1 MSTRTSL
8 LAALITVCS
17 IVPSLTVAQ
26 EPTPT
31 LGPEAVL
38 PTDPNVTV
46 ATLEN
51 GLRYYIRV
59 NGRPEK
65 RAELRL
71 VVNVGSVL
79 EDDDQQGLAH
89 FVEHMSFNGTKN
101 FPKQDLIDYMERIG
115 MRFGPDVNAFTSF
128 DETVYMLT
136 IPTDTSEIM
145 EQAFQ
150 VLEDWAHQLLFDH
163 EEVDKERGVVIEE
176 WRLGQGAAARMRDKQ
191 FPILFKDSRYAE
203 RLPIGKKEILETFD
217 YAALERFYRD
227 WYRPG
232 LMAVIAVGDF
242 DRAVVEDLI
251 HRHFGSIPPNASP
264 RARTVFPVPD
274 HEETLFAVVTDGEAT
289 QTQVSVYFKQPLREQ
304 GTAGAYR
311 QSLIEMLYSQ
321 MLNQRLFE
329 LTQTPDAPFLAA
341 FSGQGSMVR
350 SKEMYTLGALV
361 QDGGVLAG
369 LEAVLVEGERV
380 AQHGFT
386 ASELDRAKREFLRGM
401 ERAYAERD
409 KTNSAA
415 YAGEYMRSF
424 LEGEPIPGIEFE
436 LDFARQVLPSIHLDE
451 VNGLARAW
459 ITDRNRV
466 VAVNAPEKEGV
477 AVPGEADLV
486 AVFEAVA
493 ARQIAAYED
502 AVSDAPLVSVPP
514 SPSPVVSVETSPEVG
529 LTIWELEN
537 GVRVLLKPTDF
548 KDDEILF
555 RAWSPGGTSLASD
568 EDYVPALM
576 ATTAVSVGGFGEL
589 SLVDLQKVLADKVA
603 SAGPYIG
610 PLYEGLTGGASP
622 QDVETMFELIYL
634 AVTAPREDSTAYQA
648 FQSRMMAF
656 LENRSA
662 SPEAA
667 FQDTLEQTLSQSHP
681 RVRPLTTELLAE
693 MDLGKSMSFYRDR
706 FADASDFSFV
716 FVGNFEL
723 EELKP
728 FVETYL
734 GGLPSTGRVESWR
747 DQGINPP
754 TGVIRKEVRRG
765 VEPKSETMIVFTG
778 PFEDTRI
785 NRHAMRA
792 LQQVL
797 QIRLRE
803 RLREDLGGTYGV
815 GVGASTERYP
825 DGEYA
830 VRVNFGSAPDRVDEL
845 VGVVFQQIDS
855 LQTHGPTIEDIRKV
869 QEMQRRER
877 ETNLRENGYWL
888 GQLVGYD
895 QLDMDFRNIM
905 TYEALIDAL
914 EPGLVR
920 DAAQRYLRT
929 DNYVQVTLLPEN
941 MN

>member
-1 MSTRTSL
+1 MSSRMSL
-8 LAALITVCS
+8 FVVLITVCS
-17 IVPSLTVAQ
+17 ILPSPSVAQ
-26 EPTPT
+26 EPTPI
-31 LGPEAVL
+31 LGPETVL

-46 ATLEN
+46 STLEN

-59 NGRPEK
+59 NGRPEQ

-89 FVEHMSFNGTKN
+89 FVEHMSFNGSEN
-101 FPKQDLIDYMERIG
+101 FPKQALIDYMERIG
-115 MRFGPDVNAFTSF
+115 MRFGPDVNAFTGF

-136 IPTDTSEIM
+136 IPTDTAEIV
-145 EQAFQ
+145 EEAFQ
-150 VLEDWAHQLLFDH
+150 VLEDWAHQVLFDH

-176 WRLGQGAAARMRDKQ
+176 WRLGQGAQARMRDKQ

-203 RLPIGKKEILETFD
+203 RLPIGKKDILETFD
-217 YAALERFYRD
+217 YSALERFYRD
-227 WYRPG
+227 WYRPD
-232 LMAVIAVGDF
+232 LMAVVAVGDF
-242 DRAVVEDLI
+242 DPAVIEGLI
-251 HRHFGSIPPNASP
+251 HRHFGSIPPAAAP
-264 RARTVFPVPD
+264 RERTVFDVPD
-274 HEETLFAVVTDGEAT
+274 HDETLFAVVTDLEAT

-311 QSLIEMLYSQ
+311 QSLVEMLFSQ

-350 SKEMYTLGALV
+350 SKEVYTLGALV
-361 QDGGVLAG
+361 QDGGVLPG

-386 ASELDRAKREFLRGM
+386 PSELDRTKREFLRGM

-415 YAGEYMRSF
+415 YAAEYMRSF

-436 LDFARQVLPSIHLDE
+436 LELVRQTLPSILVDE
-451 VNGLARAW
+451 VNGLARMW

-477 AVPGEADLV
+477 AVPDDADLA
-486 AVFEAVA
+486 AVFGAVA
-493 ARQIAAYED
+493 ARPIAAYED
-502 AVSDAPLVSVPP
+502 AVTDAPLIATKPVP
-514 SPSPVVSVETSPEVG
+514 SPIVREDSVPEVG
-529 LTIWELEN
+529 LTIWQLGN
-537 GVRVLLKPTDF
+537 DVRVLLKPTDF
-548 KDDEILF
+548 KDDEIVF

-576 ATTAVSVGGFGEL
+576 ATTAASVGGLGEL

-622 QDVETMFELIYL
+622 QDIETMFELIYL
-634 AVTAPREDSTAYQA
+634 TVTAPRVDSTAYQA
-648 FQSRMMAF
+648 FQNRMMAF

-681 RVRPLTTELLAE
+681 RVRPLTTELIGE
-693 MDLGKSMSFYRDR
+693 MDLGKSMSFYHDR
-706 FADASDFSFV
+706 FADVSDFSFV

-723 EELKP
+723 EGMRPL
-728 FVETYL
+728 VETYL
-734 GGLPSTGRVESWR
+734 GGLPSIGRVETWQ
-747 DQGINPP
+747 DEGINPP

-778 PFEDTRI
+778 AFDDTRI

-792 LQQVL
+792 LQEVL

-830 VRVNFGSAPDRVDEL
+830 IRVNFGSAPDRVDEL
-845 VGVVFQQIDS
+845 VAVVFEQIDS
-855 LQTHGPTIEDIRKV
+855 LQTYGPTSEDVQKV

-895 QLDMDFRNIM
+895 QMDLDFRNIM

-929 DNYVQVTLLPEN
+929 DNYVQVMLLPEN